1 MRRSALTRT
10 ALLCCVLLAAGAVSS
25 CRQAPAVT
33 NVPRLQ
39 SAIDKT
45 MKTMNCPGVVF
56 AVTAPGKSAVI
67 ITKGVDDLQT
77 RA

>member
-1 MRRSALTRT
+1 MKSVSRMILV
-10 ALLCCVLLAAGAVSS
+10 VLVLFVTVAASS
-25 CRQAPAVT
+25 CGSTPAVKNA
-33 NVPRLQ
+33 NVLEK
-39 SAIDKT
+39 SIEKT